1 VLLLPPLAGGSRSAF
16 DIAQVGHVQSLDLIE
31 ISNIPPLR
39 HKPAYSLAKRLLSS
53 LGALTAP
60 TADNASPPCIQK
72 LLRPVMAIH
81 PRQPCSL
88 PLLSDLVVE
97 EGLTGSDSPCGL
109 P

>member
-1 VLLLPPLAGGSRSAF
+1 MAVLLLLSLAGGRRSAF

-31 ISNIPPLR
+31 ISDIPPLR

-60 TADNASPPCIQK
+60 TADSASPPCIQK

-81 PRQPCSL
+81 PRQPCPL
-88 PLLSDLVVE
+88 PLSIV
-97 EGLTGSDSPCGL
+97 TW
-109 P
+109 